1 MVTSKLLG
9 QPSKNGTDWY
19 LVHGDE
25 QYFNNLQKPE
35 ELNCAGIELHYTLP
49 FKAYI
54 IFGSLAALWWII

>member
-19 LVHGDE
+19 LIHGDE

-35 ELNCAGIELHYTLP
+35 ELNCAGIELDYTLP

-54 IFGSLAALWWII
+54 IFNSLAAL